1 MKNPTRSDIILRTSY
16 IVSVVVAL
24 LVILGIVQVVRPVAP
39 PTVSASVPA
48 STKIAGTSPALPW
61 PQGVQADVGV
71 SPVGVWPQHGPSQAE
86 PIGSLAKMMTA
97 YLVLKAHPLSQ
108 FQNGPTLTVTTAD
121 VQLLQQ
127 DANSHQ
133 SVLPVAA
140 GEKISERTLL
150 EGLLVPSGNNAATML
165 AQWVG
170 GSVSQFTAEM
180 NAEAKT
186 LGLNNTHFNGPV
198 GLSAATVSTAAD
210 QMKLASIIMENP
222 VVRQIVAM
230 PQLTTDGQLVYNY
243 NYLIG
248 HQGIT
253 GVKTGSTTQSG
264 GCVVLST
271 EKTVGGHA
279 LTIYASVLGQPA
291 TSAQGQVWAAL
302 DAANALL
309 KTTDKAVGEHAV
321 VTQGEVFGHIDAGWQ
336 SPIPL
341 VAAKSATL
349 VGWPGMSYTLH
360 LTTHVPQGNTMA
372 AGTVV
377 GTLTVHA
384 GSQTITVPVK
394 TAESLKAP
402 TYAYRLKR

>member
-16 IVSVVVAL
+16 IVSIVVAL

-48 STKIAGTSPALPW
+48 STQIAGTGPALPW
-61 PQGVQADVGV
+61 PQGVQADVGI
-71 SPVGVWPQHGPSQAE
+71 PGVGIWPQHGPSQAE

-108 FQNGPTLTVTTAD
+108 FQNGPTLTVTPAD

-127 DANSHQ
+127 DASSHQ

-170 GSVSQFTAEM
+170 GSVAKFTAEM

-210 QMKLASIIMENP
+210 QLKLASIIMENP

-271 EKTVGGHA
+271 DKTVGGHT

-291 TSAQGQVWAAL
+291 TSPQGQVWAAL

-309 KTTDKAVGEHAV
+309 KATDKVVGEHTV

-336 SPIPL
+336 SPVPL
-341 VAAKSATL
+341 VAAKSAAL
-349 VGWPGMSYTLH
+349 LGWPGMSYTLH

-377 GTLTVHA
+377 GALTVHA
-384 GSQTITVPVK
+384 GSQTVTVPVK